1 MWIFSTNTF
10 STITWLVVVSST
22 ISLIKADEKQS
33 CYKLPNDKDKA
44 KCEKGQ
50 CFRMKYWIETSIDGK
65 KIEDYPRFFGGCREH
80 LPGQG
85 GPLEFPNDCVDYK
98 ISREFLNVFNENDG
112 KVLNQNE
119 DHLDL
124 EKFNAFK
131 ADIKAK
137 ENEKDTE
144 GNNEYDF
151 KATMCYC
158 KNEFKDGKMVGDPC
172 NAEKATIGVSKSGVA
187 TLALTVVLLAMS
199 IMGVWF
205 FVKSCQVDRKSN

>member
-10 STITWLVVVSST
+10 TTITWLGVVSST

-44 KCEKGQ
+44 ICEKGQ

-112 KVLNQNE
+112 KVFKQNKP
-119 DHLDL
+119 HLDL
-124 EKFNAFK
+124 EKFDEFNKEIQKKKDEKSTDENSEFK
-131 ADIKAK
+131 
-137 ENEKDTE
+137 
-144 GNNEYDF
+144 YDF

-158 KNEFKDGKMVGDPC
+158 KNGFK
-172 NAEKATIGVSKSGVA
+172 
-187 TLALTVVLLAMS
+187 
-199 IMGVWF
+199 
-205 FVKSCQVDRKSN
+205 